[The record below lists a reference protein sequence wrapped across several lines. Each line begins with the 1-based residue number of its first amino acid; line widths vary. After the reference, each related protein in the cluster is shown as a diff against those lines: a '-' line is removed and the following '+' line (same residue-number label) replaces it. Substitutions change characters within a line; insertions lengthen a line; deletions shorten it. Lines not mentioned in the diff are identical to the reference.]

1 MEERYQGLGLPT
13 SDYNHLSPRPYR
25 EREHPL
31 PRLTEVFAEVLILVS
46 QSSQGC
52 SYDSVSLLLFHI
64 LFLFYCYSII
74 TRTAIHVWHR
84 PLFESRHL
92 QAGRLRQ

>member
-1 MEERYQGLGLPT
+1 MKEGRGMVERYQGLGLPT

-31 PRLTEVFAEVLILVS
+31 PRLTDVFAEVLILVS

-52 SYDSVSLLLFHI
+52 SIDSVSLLLFT
-64 LFLFYCYSII
+64 FYSYLLLLI
-74 TRTAIHVWHR
+74 T
-84 PLFESRHL
+84 
-92 QAGRLRQ
+92 